1 MSLQWYKSKKELKL
15 CIKCFNSFFIAE
27 NYFNC
32 FNYFLLL
39 RVSKNDSDTLWK
51 LSTDKVNF
59 QRYNPCVIYEY
70 WRRREF
76 MKYGTLKIEKNL
88 RIGDWK
94 CIYKRKHTW
103 KKGRNNSMEEKNIV
117 DIKEELEEV
126 LNIMQLLEISL
137 TNNEDD
143 EHIIRSLHVLQRMV
157 KSVMDKV

>member
-1 MSLQWYKSKKELKL
+1 MK
-15 CIKCFNSFFIAE
+15 
-27 NYFNC
+27 
-32 FNYFLLL
+32 
-39 RVSKNDSDTLWK
+39 TLYRQGK
-51 LSTDKVNF
+51 LSALQSLRDLGV
-59 QRYNPCVIYEY
+59 
-70 WRRREF
+70 
-76 MKYGTLKIEKNL
+76 LKKKGGYIEN
-88 RIGDWK
+88 WK
-94 CIYKRKHTW
+94 ESPNRGLEVHLQKKHTW